1 VFKRVLGVSLLVLLA
16 LGLVPARAEEGGQP
30 AVYTYVAEWAVPR
43 EQWRDYAKATADEKV
58 ALDKLVADGTL
69 IGYGDFSVLLH
80 QEGRPTHGSWFTAT
94 SRAGLLNALDAIYK
108 LPQVT
113 FPVMAASKHWDF
125 LNVSRMY
132 GMKSG
137 KTQGGYLGGANFKV
151 KPGSMSTFMDISK
164 KHVVPI
170 MEKLKNDGVV
180 NLYSIETED
189 FHSEAPGT
197 VTFVYVTVDAAG
209 IDKVGD
215 AVDAVFANHPEV
227 EASFRSSVEP
237 QGHNDFLGR
246 VANMVNK

>member
-1 VFKRVLGVSLLVLLA
+1 MLKRVFGFGCLTLLA
-16 LGLVPARAEEGGQP
+16 LGIVPARAQEGGQP
-30 AVYTYVAEWAVPR
+30 AIYTYVAEWAVPR
-43 EQWRDYAKATADEKV
+43 EQWRDYAKASADEKV
-58 ALDKLVADGTL
+58 AMDKLVADGTL
-69 IGYGDFSVLLH
+69 IGYGDFSILLH

-125 LNVSRMY
+125 LTVSRMY

-137 KTQGGYLGGANFKV
+137 KFQGGYLGGGNFKV
-151 KPGSMSTFMDISK
+151 KPGSVDAFFDISK

-170 MEKLKNDGVV
+170 LEKLKSEGVV
-180 NLYSIETED
+180 TLYSVETED

-197 VTFVYVTVDAAG
+197 VTFVYVTADSAG

-215 AVDAVFANHPEV
+215 AINAEFESHPEL
-227 EASFRSSVEP
+227 ETTFRATVEP
-237 QGHNDFLGR
+237 QGHSDFLAR
-246 VANMVNK
+246 VGNMVNK

>member
-1 VFKRVLGVSLLVLLA
+1 MLKTVLAVCTLVLVA
-16 LGLVPARAEEGGQP
+16 MGAAPAGAQEGSQP
-30 AVYTYVAEWAVPR
+30 ALYTYVAEWAVPR

-58 ALDKLVADGTL
+58 VLDKLVADGTL
-69 IGYGDFSVLLH
+69 VGYGDFSILLH

-94 SRAGLLNALDAIYK
+94 SRAGLLNALEAMYK

-125 LNVSRMY
+125 LMTSRTY

-137 KTQGGYLGGANFKV
+137 KFQGGYLGGGNFKV
-151 KPGSMSTFMDISK
+151 KPGSMTTFMEISK

-170 MEKLKNDGVV
+170 MEKLKNEGVV

-197 VTFVYVTVDAAG
+197 VTFVYVTADAAG

-215 AVDAVFANHPEV
+215 AIDAEFAKNPEL
-227 EASFRSSVEP
+227 ESSFRSAVDP

-246 VANMVNK
+246 VGTMVNK

>member
-1 VFKRVLGVSLLVLLA
+1 MGVA
-16 LGLVPARAEEGGQP
+16 PAWAQDGQP

-69 IGYGDFSVLLH
+69 IGYGDFSILLH

-125 LNVSRMY
+125 LTVSRMY

-137 KTQGGYLGGANFKV
+137 KVQGGYMGGGNFQV
-151 KPGSMSTFMDISK
+151 KPGQEDAFAELSR
-164 KHVVPI
+164 KHIVPV
-170 MEKLKNDGVV
+170 MEKLKNEGVV
-180 NLYSIETED
+180 SLYSMETED
-189 FHSEAPGT
+189 FHSGAPGDF
-197 VTFVYVTVDAAG
+197 TFVYVTQDAAG
-209 IDKVGD
+209 IDKVED
-215 AVDAVFANHPEV
+215 ALNGVLAKDSALLSTFI
-227 EASFRSSVEP
+227 SSVEWK
-237 QGHNDFLGR
+237 GHNDFLGR